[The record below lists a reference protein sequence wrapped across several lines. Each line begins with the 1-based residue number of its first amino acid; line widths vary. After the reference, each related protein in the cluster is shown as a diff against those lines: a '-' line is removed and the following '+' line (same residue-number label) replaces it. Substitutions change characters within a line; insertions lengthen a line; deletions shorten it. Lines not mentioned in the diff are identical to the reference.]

1 MNWNIF
7 APGTSYCGREG
18 IHSHSAVTDCGQYHI
33 VPQGV
38 RGLHLGYY
46 VQFADTQ
53 GLTGRGLWHDLNEEL
68 VNLREAKK
76 LCQAH
81 YADLQAQAAVTTL

>member
-1 MNWNIF
+1 MNWHTF

-18 IHSHSAVTDCGQYHI
+18 IHSHSAVTDCGRYYI
-33 VPQGV
+33 NPVGV
-38 RGLHLGYY
+38 RGRHLGYN

-53 GLTGRGLWHDLNEEL
+53 GLTGRGLWHDLKKEL
-68 VNLREAKK
+68 VNLRTAKK

-81 YADLQAQAAVTTL
+81 YADLQAQVAVTTL